1 MDEEEGIYRDEV
13 MEILGALADIKVAV
27 LRILGYIEGED
38 DEEEEEEDSS
48 RRLRNAPNGS
58 SIRRPGCGS

>member
-1 MDEEEGIYRDEV
+1 VDEEEGIYRDEV

-38 DEEEEEEDSS
+38 DEEEEEED
-48 RRLRNAPNGS
+48 LPDA
-58 SIRRPGCGS
+58 